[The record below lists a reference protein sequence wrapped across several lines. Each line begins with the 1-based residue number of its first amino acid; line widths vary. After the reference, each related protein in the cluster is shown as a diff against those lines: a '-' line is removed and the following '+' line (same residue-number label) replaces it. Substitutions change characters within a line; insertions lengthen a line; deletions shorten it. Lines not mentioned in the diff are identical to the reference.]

1 MGSVNLFDLV
11 GILDLR
17 LIFSN
22 SILTKNL
29 NILTPG
35 DRSMRNPARDLDLSH
50 QRSEKSRLLQNHQI
64 ATESSI
70 DRAIAIPI
78 FSEATA
84 QAIRLTEA
92 PVAILS
98 TIDGTSYKIAS
109 ITGLDKLAGVTDP
122 GKLRTE
128 LTGLEY
134 CHNKAIGGT
143 RAFINTDFQT
153 DPILANSPLCQV
165 HGVQA
170 YLGVSIVTAAGDILG
185 AISILDFVPSQF
197 TDRDLDI
204 LQLVSQLAASEFERA
219 CLSQAQLNRLMKE
232 IRYQPIQGFDDPAA
246 SSEHNSP
253 QTRRG
258 QGDSPAI
265 EAVRPTAT
273 FYLQPQP
280 ASAPAQTDIQF
291 QLLAHLGQELRTPLT
306 SILGMSRV
314 LQQEIYGTLQAKQ
327 KDYLGIIHNSG
338 LELVDL
344 VDQIVGLGTFDRH
357 QNQLTLK
364 SVDLEL
370 LCQLAVHSLESLITQ
385 KQQRIKLDLTRGSS
399 AGQGYQN
406 RLWILDKDKVRQIIY
421 YLSLS
426 LIQASIP
433 ESEISIRLANST
445 ERLELQITTSDP
457 QAMLVA
463 HPPEDDPQQQ
473 TGSTASE
480 LGTTST
486 STKRQTEIGH
496 ALRVSLGLSLSQTL
510 AAIHGGTI
518 QLDANGCGYQLSL
531 PLILTERG

>member
-1 MGSVNLFDLV
+1 ML
-11 GILDLR
+11 
-17 LIFSN
+17 
-22 SILTKNL
+22 
-29 NILTPG
+29 
-35 DRSMRNPARDLDLSH
+35 NPARDLDLSP
-50 QRSEKSRLLQNHQI
+50 QPRDKSRLPQTHQI

-70 DRAIAIPI
+70 ERSIAVPI

-84 QAIRLTEA
+84 QAIRLTDA

-98 TIDGTSYKIAS
+98 TIDGSSYKIAS
-109 ITGLDKLAGVTDP
+109 IAGLDKLAGVTDP
-122 GKLRTE
+122 NKLRTE

-153 DPILANSPLCQV
+153 DPTLANSPLCRV

-170 YLGVSIVTAAGDILG
+170 YLGVSIVTAAGDIIG
-185 AISILDFVPSQF
+185 AISILDFNPSQF

-232 IRYQPIQGFDDPAA
+232 SRYQAIQGFDDPAA
-246 SSEHNSP
+246 SSEHNSS
-253 QTRRG
+253 QARRG
-258 QGDSPAI
+258 QNDSPAI
-265 EAVRPTAT
+265 EAVRPTST

-280 ASAPAQTDIQF
+280 AFPPAQTEIQF
-291 QLLAHLGQELRTPLT
+291 QLLAHLAQALRTPLT

-338 LELVDL
+338 LESVEIVDE
-344 VDQIVGLGTFDRH
+344 IVGLGTFDRH

-364 SVDLEL
+364 SVDLQL
-370 LCQLAVHSLESLITQ
+370 LCQLAVHSLESLSTQ
-385 KQQRIKLDLTRGSS
+385 KQQRIKLDLARDNS
-399 AGQGYQN
+399 AGHGYQN
-406 RLWILDKDKVRQIIY
+406 RLWILDKEKVRQIIY

-426 LIQASIP
+426 LIQASLP

-463 HPPEDDPQQQ
+463 HPPEDDPQQHPN
-473 TGSTASE
+473 STAADLS
-480 LGTTST
+480 TT
-486 STKRQTEIGH
+486 TKRQTEIGH

-518 QLDANGCGYQLSL
+518 QLDPNGCGYQLSL

>member
-1 MGSVNLFDLV
+1 
-11 GILDLR
+11 
-17 LIFSN
+17 
-22 SILTKNL
+22 
-29 NILTPG
+29 
-35 DRSMRNPARDLDLSH
+35 MRNPARDLDLSP
-50 QRSEKSRLLQNHQI
+50 QPRDKSRLPKNHQI
-64 ATESSI
+64 ATESRIERS
-70 DRAIAIPI
+70 IAIPI

-84 QAIRLTEA
+84 QAVRLTEA

-98 TIDGTSYKIAS
+98 TIDGNSYKIAS
-109 ITGLDKLAGVTDP
+109 IAGSDKLARLTDT
-122 GKLRTE
+122 GKLRAE

-134 CHNKAIGGT
+134 CHNKAIGSK
-143 RAFINTDFQT
+143 RAFINTNFQT

-232 IRYQPIQGFDDPAA
+232 IRYQPIQGYDDAAA

-253 QTRRG
+253 SARRG
-258 QGDSPAI
+258 QGDSIEI
-265 EAVRPTAT
+265 EAVRPTST
-273 FYLQPQP
+273 FALQPQS
-280 ASAPAQTDIQF
+280 ASPPAQTEIQL
-291 QLLAHLGQELRTPLT
+291 QLLGHLAQALRTPLT
-306 SILGMSRV
+306 SILGMARV

-338 LELVDL
+338 LELVEI
-344 VDQIVGLGTFDRH
+344 VDEIVRLGTFDRH
-357 QNQLTLK
+357 HNQLTLK

-370 LCQLAVHSLESLITQ
+370 LCQFAVQSLESLVTQ
-385 KQQRIKLDLTRGSS
+385 KQQRIKLDLTRGNT
-399 AGQGYQN
+399 AAQGYQN
-406 RLWILDKDKVRQIIY
+406 RLWILDKEKVRQIIY

-426 LIQASIP
+426 LIQASTP
-433 ESEISIRLANST
+433 QSEISIRLVNAT
-445 ERLELQITTSDP
+445 ERLDLQITTSDP

-463 HPPEDDPQQQ
+463 HPPDDIQQN
-473 TGSTASE
+473 TGSTAAE
-480 LGTTST
+480 LGTTSVPAM
-486 STKRQTEIGH
+486 RQTEIGH
-496 ALRVSLGLSLSQTL
+496 TLRVSLGLSLSQTL

-518 QLDANGCGYQLSL
+518 ELDANGCGYRLSL

>member
-1 MGSVNLFDLV
+1 ML
-11 GILDLR
+11 
-17 LIFSN
+17 
-22 SILTKNL
+22 
-29 NILTPG
+29 
-35 DRSMRNPARDLDLSH
+35 NPARDLDLSP
-50 QRSEKSRLLQNHQI
+50 QRRDKSRLPQTHQI

-70 DRAIAIPI
+70 ERSIAVPI

-84 QAIRLTEA
+84 QAIRLTDA

-98 TIDGTSYKIAS
+98 TIDGSSYKIAS
-109 ITGLDKLAGVTDP
+109 IAGLDKLAGVTDP
-122 GKLRTE
+122 NKLRTE

-153 DPILANSPLCQV
+153 DPTLANSPLCRV

-170 YLGVSIVTAAGDILG
+170 YLGVSIVTAAGDIIG
-185 AISILDFVPSQF
+185 AISILDFNPSQF

-232 IRYQPIQGFDDPAA
+232 SRYQPIQSFDDPAA

-253 QTRRG
+253 QARRG
-258 QGDSPAI
+258 QNDSPAS
-265 EAVRPTAT
+265 EAVRPTST

-280 ASAPAQTDIQF
+280 ASPLAQTEIQF

-338 LELVDL
+338 LEMVDL
-344 VDQIVGLGTFDRH
+344 VDRIVGLGAFDRH

-385 KQQRIKLDLTRGSS
+385 KQQRIKLDLTRGNS

-406 RLWILDKDKVRQIIY
+406 RLWILDKEKVRQIIY

-426 LIQASIP
+426 LIQASKP

-445 ERLELQITTSDP
+445 DRLVLQITTSDP

-463 HPPEDDPQQQ
+463 HPPEADSQQQ
-473 TGSTASE
+473 TDSTGSD
-480 LGTTST
+480 LGTTT
-486 STKRQTEIGH
+486 ATKRQTEIGQ
-496 ALRVSLGLSLSQTL
+496 ALRVSLGLSLSQAL
-510 AAIHGGTI
+510 ATIHGGTI

>member
-1 MGSVNLFDLV
+1 ML
-11 GILDLR
+11 
-17 LIFSN
+17 
-22 SILTKNL
+22 
-29 NILTPG
+29 
-35 DRSMRNPARDLDLSH
+35 NPARDLDLYP
-50 QRSEKSRLLQNHQI
+50 QRRDESRLPQHHQI
-64 ATESSI
+64 ATESRI
-70 DRAIAIPI
+70 ERTIAIPI

-98 TIDGTSYKIAS
+98 TIDGNSYKIAS
-109 ITGLDKLAGVTDP
+109 IAGLDKLERVTDP
-122 GKLRTE
+122 SKLRTE

-143 RAFINTDFQT
+143 RAFINTNFQT
-153 DPILANSPLCQV
+153 DPILANSTLCQV

-219 CLSQAQLNRLMKE
+219 CLSQAQLNRLMQE
-232 IRYQPIQGFDDPAA
+232 IRYQPIQGFDDPTA
-246 SSEHNSP
+246 SAEHDRS
-253 QTRRG
+253 QVWSR
-258 QGDSPAI
+258 QSDSVAI
-265 EAVRPTAT
+265 ESVRPTSS

-280 ASAPAQTDIQF
+280 ASAPAQTEVQL
-291 QLLAHLGQELRTPLT
+291 QLLTHLTQALRTPLT
-306 SILGMSRV
+306 SILGMARV
-314 LQQEIYGTLQAKQ
+314 LQQEIYGTLVAKQ
-327 KDYLGIIHNSG
+327 KDYLGIIHHSG
-338 LELVDL
+338 LELVEI
-344 VDQIVGLGTFDRH
+344 VDEIVGLGTFDRH
-357 QNQLTLK
+357 HNQLTLK

-385 KQQRIKLDLTRGSS
+385 KQQRIELNLTRGNS
-399 AGQGYQN
+399 AAQSYQN

-426 LIQASIP
+426 LIQASRP
-433 ESEISIRLANST
+433 QSEISIRLANST
-445 ERLELQITTSDP
+445 ERLELQITTSDL

-463 HPPEDDPQQQ
+463 HPPEADPQQHN
-473 TGSTASE
+473 GSTASD
-480 LGTTST
+480 LGTTSAPAL
-486 STKRQTEIGH
+486 RQTEIGH
-496 ALRVSLGLSLSQTL
+496 ALRVSLGLSLSQAL

-518 QLDANGCGYQLSL
+518 QLDANGCGYRLSL

>member
-1 MGSVNLFDLV
+1 ML
-11 GILDLR
+11 
-17 LIFSN
+17 
-22 SILTKNL
+22 
-29 NILTPG
+29 
-35 DRSMRNPARDLDLSH
+35 NPARDLDLSP
-50 QRSEKSRLLQNHQI
+50 QRRDKSRLPQSHQI
-64 ATESSI
+64 ATESRI
-70 DRAIAIPI
+70 DRSIAIPI

-109 ITGLDKLAGVTDP
+109 IAGLDKLERLTDKA
-122 GKLRTE
+122 KLRTE

-143 RAFINTDFQT
+143 RAFINTNFQT

-185 AISILDFVPSQF
+185 AISILDFSPSQF

-232 IRYQPIQGFDDPAA
+232 IRYQPIQGFDDSAA
-246 SSEHNSP
+246 GSEHNSP
-253 QTRRG
+253 QARRE
-258 QGDSPAI
+258 QGDSLAI
-265 EAVRPTAT
+265 KTVRPTST
-273 FYLQPQP
+273 FALQPQS
-280 ASAPAQTDIQF
+280 ASPPAQTEIQS
-291 QLLAHLGQELRTPLT
+291 QLLEHLAQALRTPLT

-314 LQQEIYGTLQAKQ
+314 LQQEVYGSLEAKQ
-327 KDYLGIIHNSG
+327 KDYLGIIHHSG
-338 LELVDL
+338 LELVEI
-344 VDQIVGLGTFDRH
+344 VDEIVRLGTFDRH

-370 LCQLAVHSLESLITQ
+370 LCQLAVHSLESLVTQ
-385 KQQRIKLDLTRGSS
+385 KQQRIKLDLTRGNT
-399 AGQGYQN
+399 AAQGYQN

-426 LIQASIP
+426 LVQASTP
-433 ESEISIRLANST
+433 QSEISIRLVNAS
-445 ERLELQITTSDP
+445 ERLDLQIITSDL

-463 HPPEDDPQQQ
+463 HPPEDDPQQHA
-473 TGSTASE
+473 GSTASE
-480 LGTTST
+480 LGTNAAAM
-486 STKRQTEIGH
+486 RQTEIGH
-496 ALRVSLGLSLSQTL
+496 TLRVSLGLSLSQTL

-518 QLDANGCGYQLSL
+518 EIDANGCGYQLSL

>member
-1 MGSVNLFDLV
+1 ML
-11 GILDLR
+11 
-17 LIFSN
+17 
-22 SILTKNL
+22 
-29 NILTPG
+29 
-35 DRSMRNPARDLDLSH
+35 NPARDLDPYP
-50 QRSEKSRLLQNHQI
+50 QGRNKSRLPQTHQI
-64 ATESSI
+64 ATESRI
-70 DRAIAIPI
+70 ERTIAIPI

-109 ITGLDKLAGVTDP
+109 IAGLDKLARVTDTD
-122 GKLRTE
+122 KLRSE
-128 LTGLEY
+128 LAGLEY

-143 RAFINTDFQT
+143 RAFINTNFQT
-153 DPILANSPLCQV
+153 DPILSKSPLCQV

-170 YLGVSIVTAAGDILG
+170 YLGVSIVTAAGDVLG
-185 AISILDFVPSQF
+185 AISILDFSPNQF

-232 IRYQPIQGFDDPAA
+232 IRYQPIQGYDDPTA
-246 SSEHNSP
+246 SSEHNPP
-253 QTRRG
+253 QARRG
-258 QGDSPAI
+258 QSGSPAI
-265 EAVRPTAT
+265 EFVRPTST
-273 FYLQPQP
+273 FYLQSQP

-291 QLLAHLGQELRTPLT
+291 QLLAHLAQALRTPLT
-306 SILGMSRV
+306 SILGMARV

-338 LELVDL
+338 LELVEI
-344 VDQIVGLGTFDRH
+344 VDEIVGLGTFERH

-370 LCQLAVHSLESLITQ
+370 LCQLAVHSLGSIVTQ
-385 KQQRIKLDLTRGSS
+385 KQQRIKLDLTRGKS
-399 AGQGYQN
+399 AAQSYQN

-426 LIQASIP
+426 LIQSSTP
-433 ESEISIRLANST
+433 QSEISIRLVNST
-445 ERLELQITTSDP
+445 DRLELQIITSDP

-463 HPPEDDPQQQ
+463 QPIDDALQSGR
-473 TGSTASE
+473 GSTTLD
-480 LGTTST
+480 LGTTPV
-486 STKRQTEIGH
+486 RQTEIGH
-496 ALRVSLGLSLSQTL
+496 ALRVSLGLALSQTL

-518 QLDANGCGYQLSL
+518 QLDTNGYGYRLSL

>member
-1 MGSVNLFDLV
+1 
-11 GILDLR
+11 
-17 LIFSN
+17 
-22 SILTKNL
+22 
-29 NILTPG
+29 
-35 DRSMRNPARDLDLSH
+35 MRNPARDLDLSL
-50 QRSEKSRLLQNHQI
+50 QPSDKSRLPQNHQI
-64 ATESSI
+64 ATESGIERSI
-70 DRAIAIPI
+70 AVPI

-84 QAIRLTEA
+84 QAVRLTEA

-109 ITGLDKLAGVTDP
+109 IAGLDKFDRLTDTS
-122 GKLRTE
+122 KLRTE

-153 DPILANSPLCQV
+153 DPTLANSPLCQV

-185 AISILDFVPSQF
+185 AISILDFNPSQF

-232 IRYQPIQGFDDPAA
+232 IRYQPIRGFDDAA
-246 SSEHNSP
+246 AGSEHDSP
-253 QTRRG
+253 QVRRRS
-258 QGDSPAI
+258 GDSPAI
-265 EAVRPTAT
+265 ETVRPTST
-273 FYLQPQP
+273 FALQPQP
-280 ASAPAQTDIQF
+280 APPPAQTDIQLK
-291 QLLAHLGQELRTPLT
+291 LLAHLGQELRTPLT
-306 SILGMSRV
+306 SILGMARV

-338 LELVDL
+338 LELIEIVDE
-344 VDQIVGLGTFDRH
+344 IVRLGTFDRH

-364 SVDLEL
+364 PVDLEL
-370 LCQLAVHSLESLITQ
+370 LCQLAVHSLESLVTQ
-385 KQQRIKLDLTRGSS
+385 KQQRIKLDLTRCNT
-399 AGQGYQN
+399 ATPGYQN

-426 LIQASIP
+426 LIQASTP
-433 ESEISIRLANST
+433 DSEISICLANAS
-445 ERLELQITTSDP
+445 ERLDLQITTSDP
-457 QAMLVA
+457 QAMLIA
-463 HPPEDDPQQQ
+463 HPPDADPQQQ
-473 TGSTASE
+473 AAD
-480 LGTTST
+480 GTTSAPAI
-486 STKRQTEIGH
+486 RQTEIGQT
-496 ALRVSLGLSLSQTL
+496 LRVSLGLSLSQTL

>member
-1 MGSVNLFDLV
+1 ML
-11 GILDLR
+11 
-17 LIFSN
+17 N
-22 SILTKNL
+22 S
-29 NILTPG
+29 
-35 DRSMRNPARDLDLSH
+35 DRDLDLS
-50 QRSEKSRLLQNHQI
+50 QPRNKSRLPQNHQI
-64 ATESSI
+64 ATESRIERS
-70 DRAIAIPI
+70 IAIPI

-84 QAIRLTEA
+84 QAVRLTEA

-98 TIDGTSYKIAS
+98 TIDGNSYKIAS
-109 ITGLDKLAGVTDP
+109 IAGLDKLAGVTDP

-134 CHNKAIGGT
+134 CHNKAIGST
-143 RAFINTDFQT
+143 RAFINTNFQT

-185 AISILDFVPSQF
+185 AISILDFSPSQF

-232 IRYQPIQGFDDPAA
+232 IRYQPIQGFDDLAA
-246 SSEHNSP
+246 SAEHKSAP
-253 QTRRG
+253 ARQG

-265 EAVRPTAT
+265 EIRPTST
-273 FYLQPQP
+273 FALQPQP
-280 ASAPAQTDIQF
+280 AAPPAQTDIQLK
-291 QLLAHLGQELRTPLT
+291 LLAHLGQELRTPLT
-306 SILGMSRV
+306 SILGMARV

-338 LELVDL
+338 LELVEI
-344 VDQIVGLGTFDRH
+344 VDEIVRLGTFDRH

-364 SVDLEL
+364 SVNLEL
-370 LCQLAVHSLESLITQ
+370 LCQFAVHSLESLLTQ
-385 KQQRIKLDLTRGSS
+385 KQQRISLDLTRSTTG
-399 AGQGYQN
+399 GQSYQN
-406 RLWILDKDKVRQIIY
+406 RCWILDKDKVRQIIY

-426 LIQASIP
+426 LIQASTP
-433 ESEISIRLANST
+433 KSEIFIRLVNAT

-457 QAMLVA
+457 QAMRVA
-463 HPPEDDPQQQ
+463 HPPDDDPQQP
-473 TGSTASE
+473 SSIAAD
-480 LGTTST
+480 LTTSAPAV
-486 STKRQTEIGH
+486 RQTEIGH
-496 ALRVSLGLSLSQTL
+496 TLRVSLGLSLSQTL

>member
-1 MGSVNLFDLV
+1 ML
-11 GILDLR
+11 
-17 LIFSN
+17 N
-22 SILTKNL
+22 S
-29 NILTPG
+29 
-35 DRSMRNPARDLDLSH
+35 ARDLDLSP
-50 QRSEKSRLLQNHQI
+50 QRRDKSRLPQSHQI
-64 ATESSI
+64 ATESRIERS
-70 DRAIAIPI
+70 IAIPI

-109 ITGLDKLAGVTDP
+109 IAGLDKLERLTSKA
-122 GKLRTE
+122 KLRTE

-143 RAFINTDFQT
+143 RAFINTNFQT

-246 SSEHNSP
+246 SAEHNAP
-253 QTRRG
+253 QARRG
-258 QGDSPAI
+258 QGDSLEI
-265 EAVRPTAT
+265 EAVRPTST
-273 FYLQPQP
+273 FYLQPRP
-280 ASAPAQTDIQF
+280 VSAPAQTEIQF
-291 QLLAHLGQELRTPLT
+291 QLLAQLGQELRTPLT

-344 VDQIVGLGTFDRH
+344 VDRIVELGAFDRH
-357 QNQLTLK
+357 QDRLTLK

-370 LCQLAVHSLESLITQ
+370 LCQLAIHSLESIITQ
-385 KQQRIKLDLTRGSS
+385 KQQQIKLDLSRSNT
-399 AGQGYQN
+399 AVQGYQN
-406 RLWILDKDKVRQIIY
+406 RLWILDKEKVRQIIY

-426 LIQASIP
+426 LVQASTP
-433 ESEISIRLANST
+433 QSEISIRLVNAS

-473 TGSTASE
+473 PSSTAVDRGAISAPAM
-480 LGTTST
+480 
-486 STKRQTEIGH
+486 RQTEIGH
-496 ALRVSLGLSLSQTL
+496 NLRVSLGLSLSQTL

-518 QLDANGCGYQLSL
+518 ELDVNGCGYRLSL